1 MQILNGN
8 NTYKERQ
15 TVKNKGELLFEEYCK
30 AKGHKFYKIG
40 FSEKT
45 NEIEKYYIINKY
57 IRNIP
62 DYFVESAKG
71 CFVVN
76 VKGTGNFKQEEIEM
90 LPFFVD
96 NYSTEEC
103 PLIYAFCMENQPVYI
118 LRPKQVMEK
127 YYRAEDKVWESDG
140 KVYRNL
146 SLE

>member
-1 MQILNGN
+1 MNGN

-30 AKGHKFYKIG
+30 SKGHKFYKIG

-90 LPFFVD
+90 LPFFVK
-96 NYSTEEC
+96 NYSTKEC

-118 LRPKQVMEK
+118 LRPKQLMEK

>member
-1 MQILNGN
+1 VQILNGN